1 MTVKMN
7 YKKTR
12 KCYLNMKVL
21 LILLKTRKTIMRVTE
36 KNLTLIYL
44 QNNVYEMKT
53 NPNKIILE
61 NLWYKMKT
69 VEISQKL
76 GSFFVLYFIKLSVGH
91 VDRKMSLTR
100 NIADVYLPR
109 LAMSNYMTDILE
121 SKTVKITCE
130 RFMRWIKVIIVIFI

>member
-7 YKKTR
+7 NKKTR
-12 KCYLNMKVL
+12 KCYLNMTVL

-53 NPNKIILE
+53 NPDKIILE

-100 NIADVYLPR
+100 NVADVYLPR

>member
-36 KNLTLIYL
+36 KNLTLINVE
-44 QNNVYEMKT
+44 NNVYEMKT

-61 NLWYKMKT
+61 ILWYKRKT
-69 VEISQKL
+69 VGISQKL
-76 GSFFVLYFIKLSVGH
+76 WFIFVLYFIKLSVG
-91 VDRKMSLTR
+91 
-100 NIADVYLPR
+100 NG
-109 LAMSNYMTDILE
+109 
-121 SKTVKITCE
+121 
-130 RFMRWIKVIIVIFI
+130 F

>member
-1 MTVKMN
+1 
-7 YKKTR
+7 
-12 KCYLNMKVL
+12 
-21 LILLKTRKTIMRVTE
+21 MRVTE

-53 NPNKIILE
+53 NPDKIILE

-100 NIADVYLPR
+100 NVADVYLPR